1 MGKAIFL
8 GLNALG
14 DTLCTTPALHAFRR
28 LHQETTIIYVV
39 QSAPFCHVLDD
50 NPDIDLLIYNEQ
62 LYFKGIPDQTAD
74 WIRTLPIDLT
84 GGATLYRLD
93 LKLACTTNE
102 AFRQHISYRFAEL
115 LRVEIE
121 SPRPFVHLNALD
133 RRAASVLVPRPYVLF
148 SMTSVSNPEREDGR
162 GRKKDWPL
170 ERWTELAA
178 RILEDGGFEVA
189 VIGSERDARVAI
201 PGVRMLYGLPIKV
214 VAALLEN
221 AACVVTLESGIGHLA
236 AAVDARTV
244 EIYSNMMPPE
254 WARPADL
261 NRFRILYS
269 DPFDTSV
276 DQVFEAMQSVT
287 AEHAGPYEYR
297 FLQRHRR
304 YWWRRTLGP
313 EDDARP
319 AETRAL
325 GIGDLSLAVTTLPGM
340 SRSGTRR
347 IRVQQRGGSART

>member
-1 MGKAIFL
+1 MEKAIFL

-28 LHQETTIIYVV
+28 LHPDAMIVCVV
-39 QSAPFCHVLDD
+39 QAAPFCHVLDD

-62 LYFKGIPDQTAD
+62 LYFNGMPEQTAD

-115 LRVEIE
+115 VRVEIE
-121 SPRPFVHLNALD
+121 SSRPFIFLNAAH
-133 RRAASVLVPRPYVLF
+133 RRAVSALMPRPYVIF
-148 SMTSVSNPEREDGR
+148 SMTSVSNPEREDKR
-162 GRKKDWPL
+162 GRKKEWPL

-178 RILEDGGFEVA
+178 RILADGEFDVA
-189 VIGSERDARVAI
+189 VIGSERDARVSI

-236 AAVDARTV
+236 SAVGARTV

-261 NRFRILYS
+261 SRFRILYG
-269 DPFDTSV
+269 DPFDTPV
-276 DQVFEAMQSVT
+276 EEVFGALQS
-287 AEHAGPYEYR
+287 
-297 FLQRHRR
+297 L
-304 YWWRRTLGP
+304 
-313 EDDARP
+313 
-319 AETRAL
+319 
-325 GIGDLSLAVTTLPGM
+325 TTEN
-340 SRSGTRR
+340 
-347 IRVQQRGGSART
+347 VVA